1 MDMPDYASIHE
12 FQTAASLVVV
22 PLQAGND
29 AEVGVYEFISKS
41 FARCPIN
48 TLYWLSYFKE
58 PKSKNRA
65 YRDHPHYA
73 RDILDAELDAFIKAN
88 FINVVGSSKHKLAD
102 SYANKWEWDI
112 STALFHFTVYDN
124 AFMADS
130 EARQKQLERLEV
142 DAPPSF
148 WWRPTSNVQIKL
160 DHRVPSDR
168 SPLTDIMRARRTN
181 RTSTGGSLMLSQIA
195 HCLFA
200 GLGIVGT
207 IKATSGDVPL
217 SMTPSGGARNPYE
230 AYAIVRRGQDIEP
243 GVYHYCAA
251 DHVMEKVNDVTPDVR
266 LAELFGD
273 QHWMDDMATVIVLV
287 AALER
292 TMWKYQ
298 DPNAYRVVLIEA
310 GHIGQNIMLAAT
322 ELGLTACPSAAMC
335 HSKVSDLLKIDDRAV
350 HVPIYALS
358 LDKAAEYD
366 RTISP
371 LEFSSSCSNIDHSVA
386 A

>member
-12 FQTAASLVVV
+12 FQTAASLVIV
-22 PLQAGND
+22 PLQADDEIEIGI
-29 AEVGVYEFISKS
+29 YEFISKS

-48 TLYWLSYFKE
+48 SLYWLSYFKE

-73 RDILDAELDAFIKAN
+73 RDVLDSELDAFLEAK
-88 FINVVGSSKHKLAD
+88 FIHMVGTSSHQLAQ
-102 SYANKWEWDI
+102 SFSQSWEWDI

-124 AFMADS
+124 EFMDDS
-130 EARQKQLERLEV
+130 KARQKQLDRLTV
-142 DAPPSF
+142 DAPPPF
-148 WWRPTSNVQIKL
+148 WWRPSHEKRINANFDGKGPLL
-160 DHRVPSDR
+160 D
-168 SPLTDIMRARRTN
+168 LMRTRRTN
-181 RTSTGGSLMLSQIA
+181 RTSAGAELQLQQIA
-195 HCLFA
+195 RCLYA

-230 AYAIVRRGQDIEP
+230 AFAIVRRSADFDP

-251 DHVMEKVNDVTPDVR
+251 DQVMEKVQDLTTDAK
-266 LAELFGD
+266 LASLFGD
-273 QHWMDDMATVIVLV
+273 QEWMDDMAAVIVLV
-287 AALER
+287 ATFER

-322 ELGLTACPSAAMC
+322 EQGLTVCPSAAMS
-335 HSKVSDLLKIDDRAV
+335 HSKVSDLLKLENRAV
-350 HVPIYALS
+350 HVPIYAMS
-358 LDKAAEYD
+358 LDKAKAYD
-366 RTISP
+366 RHITPI
-371 LEFSSSCSNIDHSVA
+371 
-386 A
+386 